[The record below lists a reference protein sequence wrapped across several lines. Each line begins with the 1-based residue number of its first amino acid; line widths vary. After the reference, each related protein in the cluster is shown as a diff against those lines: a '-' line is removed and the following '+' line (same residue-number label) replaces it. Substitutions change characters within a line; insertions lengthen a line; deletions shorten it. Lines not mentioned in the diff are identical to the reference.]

1 MWDNTLLFITSDN
14 GGCSGTDG
22 DGANN
27 SPLQGGINVIA
38 MVSGGYLPENR
49 RNMSLD
55 GTIHIADIYAT
66 LCYIVGIDPF
76 DKRAEEANL
85 PPIDS
90 INMWKFILGETNGI
104 SPRNEFILGSG
115 GKRGG
120 GGIIQ
125 GDYKLIFGQQ
135 QPAFWTKLDY
145 PNGTQGE
152 PNSID
157 CGNVTNGGW
166 LFNIIPDPTEH
177 VDIVNET
184 ENEELV
190 ISLRQRYTELMK
202 TKYNES
208 FGEPDPECCIQMQ
221 KNGGFWGPWLD

>member
-135 QPAFWTKLDY
+135 QPAFWTTLDY

-152 PNSID
+152 PQNID
-157 CGNVTNGGW
+157 CGSVESGGCFFDVTND
-166 LFNIIPDPTEH
+166 FTEH
-177 VDIVNET
+177 NNLINDEKYKDLIEVM
-184 ENEELV
+184 
-190 ISLRQRYTELMK
+190 RQRFIELND
-202 TKYNES
+202 TKINFNRGTSEK
-208 FGEPDPECCIQMQ
+208 ECCKQID
-221 KNGGFWGPWLD
+221 K